1 MNNTN
6 LIYTLDRK
14 QTEIGAIRETFF
26 ANQMKHIHEI
36 HLAEKGDFLINKKYT
51 FEIGGKNKPTKQIK
65 GLENGFIVR
74 DNLEVGALNIIPLY
88 LFGFMY

>member
-6 LIYTLDRK
+6 LIYALDRK
-14 QTEIGAIRETFF
+14 KAEIGIIRETFF

-51 FEIGGKNKPTKQIK
+51 FEIGKKNKPTKQIK

-74 DNLEVGALNIIPLY
+74 DDLEVGALNIIPLY

>member
-6 LIYTLDRK
+6 LIYVLDRK
-14 QTEIGAIRETFF
+14 QAEIGAIREAFF

-51 FEIGGKNKPTKQIK
+51 FEIGEKNKPTKQIK

-74 DNLEVGALNIIPLY
+74 DDLEVGALNIIPLY

>member
-6 LIYTLDRK
+6 LTYTLDRK
-14 QTEIGAIRETFF
+14 QAEIGAIRETFF

-51 FEIGGKNKPTKQIK
+51 FEIGKKNKPTKQIK